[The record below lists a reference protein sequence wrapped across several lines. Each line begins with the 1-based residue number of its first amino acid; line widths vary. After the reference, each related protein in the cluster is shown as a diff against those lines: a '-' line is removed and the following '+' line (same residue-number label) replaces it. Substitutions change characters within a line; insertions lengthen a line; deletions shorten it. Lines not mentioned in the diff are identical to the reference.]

1 MTLPLRM
8 LLPTFVVAATALTG
22 CSGSADSAA
31 TTPEPTASATT
42 AVEPSASTS
51 PTSAQW
57 ANDIC
62 ELVTEAEVTA
72 VIGPATH
79 AANESFGSLGD
90 DVGGQCVW
98 TSDPGGDPF
107 AADAANLE
115 LVVWVAGGLNPAPSE
130 APAAGSPDTV
140 PVANGAYFATAD
152 RIFLIRVT
160 GSLANDS
167 AAVQQVIA
175 LVPTVKS
182 RV

>member
-1 MTLPLRM
+1 MNLPQRM
-8 LLPTFVVAATALTG
+8 LLPTFVVAAAALTG
-22 CSGSADSAA
+22 CSGDTDSAA

-51 PTSAQW
+51 PTSAQL
-57 ANDIC
+57 ANDLC

-90 DVGGQCVW
+90 DIGGQCVW
-98 TSDPGGDPF
+98 TSDPGGDAF
-107 AADAANLE
+107 AAVAANVE
-115 LVVWVAGGLNPAPSE
+115 LVVWVPGGLNPVPSE

-140 PVANGAYFATAD
+140 PVTNGAYFATAD
-152 RIFLIRVT
+152 RTFLIRVT
-160 GSLANDS
+160 GAMANDA
-167 AAVQQVIA
+167 AAVQQVID
-175 LVPTVKS
+175 LVPAVKG

>member
-1 MTLPLRM
+1 MTL
-8 LLPTFVVAATALTG
+8 VCAAALTG
-22 CSGSADSAA
+22 CSGDTDSAA

-51 PTSAQW
+51 PTSAQL
-57 ANDIC
+57 ANDLC

-90 DVGGQCVW
+90 DIGGQCVW

-107 AADAANLE
+107 AADAANVE
-115 LVVWVAGGLNPAPSE
+115 LVVWVPGGLNPVPSE

-140 PVANGAYFATAD
+140 PVTNGAYFATAE
-152 RIFLIRVT
+152 RIFVIRVT
-160 GSLANDS
+160 GAMANDA
-167 AAVQQVIA
+167 AAVQQVID
-175 LVPTVKS
+175 LVPAVKG